1 MAWFLNFYRCARCKR
16 IWTDQWSCMC
26 DDDCPHCGARHM
38 QPYDSEELTTLIEEE
53 GKEFVVFWSPETAEH
68 EPYYRAL
75 GVEPQEVVLGQ
86 TEPADRRLRFYT
98 TVGSVPV
105 VLVQPDRQLL
115 GAPI

>member
-1 MAWFLNFYRCARCKR
+1 MTRRQCHGSHGN
-16 IWTDQWSCMC
+16 SSS
-26 DDDCPHCGARHM
+26 CGAAGRDAGSIAGM
-38 QPYDSEELTTLIEEE
+38 IIMTIWASTDSNGDLRPAA
-53 GKEFVVFWSPETAEH
+53 GFG
-68 EPYYRAL
+68 L

-86 TEPADRRLRFYT
+86 TEPADWRLRFYT